1 MTPPTPWSPP
11 PLLRFA
17 LLLATGVSRLLTRL
31 EVTGDLPREARHSAL
46 VLACN
51 HISPFDPV
59 AMAAAFRRLGIHPR
73 VMANAGLFKH
83 PVIGPLMRWQG
94 HIRADRGEATAAN
107 AVSDSVVAL
116 TEGAMVMLYPE
127 GRIGLDPDL
136 WPERAR
142 TGVGRLVLATKV
154 PVIPLAIWGSH
165 EVLPYDAPTGMWP
178 MIWRDLRRR
187 PVVRVH
193 IGTPVDLSD
202 LDPGRVG
209 AAQRIADRI
218 VDAIAAELA
227 PLRADEPDRPRF
239 TDPTR
244 PVDTRRVRRR

>member
-1 MTPPTPWSPP
+1 MTPPSAWSPP

-17 LLLATGVSRLLTRL
+17 LLLATGVTRLLARL
-31 EVTGDLPREARHSAL
+31 QVTGDLPREARHSAL
-46 VLACN
+46 ILASN
-51 HISPFDPV
+51 HLSPFDPI
-59 AMAAAFRRLGIHPR
+59 AMAATFRRLRIHPR

-94 HIRADRGEATAAN
+94 HIRADRGEATAVN
-107 AVSDSVVAL
+107 AVSDSVTAL
-116 TEGAMVMLYPE
+116 AEGSMVMLYPE
-127 GRIGLDPDL
+127 GRIGLDPHL

-142 TGVGRLVLATKV
+142 TGVGRLVLATKA
-154 PVIPLAIWGSH
+154 PVIPMAIWGSH

-178 MIWRDLRRR
+178 VIWRNLRRR

-193 IGTPVDLSD
+193 VGKPVDLSD
-202 LDPGRVG
+202 IDPGRVG

-218 VDAIAAELA
+218 VDAITAELA
-227 PLRADEPDRPRF
+227 PLRADEPDQPRF

-244 PVDTRRVRRR
+244 PSSTQRSRRR